1 MTQVMKIS
9 VVIPAKDEE
18 KSIEH
23 TVSCLRQVLEEAGL
37 DFEIVLVN
45 DNSSDATPRIME
57 RLASS
62 DKRFVVVHRALPS
75 GFGRAVRDG
84 LLAASGDMVVIFMAD
99 LSDEP
104 SDIIKYYRKMQEGY
118 DCVFGSRFIRGSSV
132 DGYPGYKFL
141 INRLG
146 NFFIQCLFL
155 LKNNDITNAFKA
167 YRGDVVKAVL
177 PLMADHFN
185 ITVELPLKAVIR
197 GFSYATVP
205 INWHGRKAGISKHK
219 LQELQNKYLFSVFYV
234 FLEKIFLKDEL
245 RKADQG
251 FGAKKPGD
259 R

>member
-1 MTQVMKIS
+1 MTQVKKIS

-18 KSIEH
+18 RSIEH
-23 TVSCLRQVLEEAGL
+23 TASQIRQVLDQAGL

-45 DNSSDATPRIME
+45 DNSSDQTPQIME
-57 RLASS
+57 RLALA
-62 DKRFVVVHRALPS
+62 DPRVVVVHRVAPS

-104 SDIIKYYRKMQEGY
+104 SDIIKYYRKIQEGY

-132 DGYPGYKFL
+132 DGYPGYKLL

-167 YRGDVVKAVL
+167 YRREAIKATL

-185 ITVELPLKAVIR
+185 ITVELPLKAVVR

-205 INWHGRKAGISKHK
+205 INWHGRKAGTSKHK
-219 LQELQNKYLFSVFYV
+219 LDELQKKYLFSVFYV
-234 FLEKIFLKDEL
+234 FLEKIFLRDDL
-245 RKADQG
+245 RKTN
-251 FGAKKPGD
+251 
-259 R
+259 

>member
-1 MTQVMKIS
+1 MTPAMKIS

-45 DNSSDATPRIME
+45 DNSSDTTPQIME
-57 RLASS
+57 KLALA
-62 DKRFVVVHRALPS
+62 DRHCVVVHRVLPA

-84 LLAASGDMVVIFMAD
+84 LLAAGGDMVVIFMAD

-118 DCVFGSRFIRGSSV
+118 DCVFGSRFILGSSV
-132 DGYPGYKFL
+132 DGYPGYKL
-141 INRLG
+141 LVNRLG
-146 NFFIQCLFL
+146 NLFIQCLFL

-167 YRGDVVKAVL
+167 YRKHVIKAAL

-185 ITVELPLKAVIR
+185 ITVELPLKAVVR

-205 INWHGRKAGISKHK
+205 INWHGRKAGVSKHK
-219 LQELQNKYLFSVFYV
+219 LDELQKKYLFSVFYV

-245 RKADQG
+245 RKG
-251 FGAKKPGD
+251 N
-259 R
+259 